1 MTRAGWAAAGAAN
14 ATGTLSGL
22 KEQSTAG
29 ILFALSAAALYGV
42 SGAIAADLFSEAD
55 PARVSEARALIAS
68 AVLVPYAWRK
78 GLLGMAGQ
86 IKWLAALG
94 LNLAL
99 VGLTF
104 YWAIDR
110 LGVGPGATLQFIG
123 PFFVLAWM
131 ALVQHRPVRP
141 VTWVTAAVAL
151 FGVVLITEA
160 WALDDLDFVGLGAGV
175 TSAALFASYFLI
187 GERLGKTL
195 RAVTTIT
202 WGFVFASI
210 FWVIVLPLWT
220 FPTDLSNTAW
230 AELVWIGVGGTALP
244 FLAQFAAL
252 RRVASGAVGVVATAE
267 PVIAAAAAWVL
278 LDQSLSLLQIVGGL
292 LVVLAV
298 GAIHVLGVAK
308 VDRPMDVGF

>member
-1 MTRAGWAAAGAAN
+1 MQP
-14 ATGTLSGL
+14 TGTLAAL
-22 KEQSTAG
+22 KEQSTSG
-29 ILFALSAAALYGV
+29 VLFALTAAALYGV

-55 PARVSEARALIAS
+55 PARVSEARALITS
-68 AVLVPYAWRK
+68 VVLVPYAWRR
-78 GLLGMAGQ
+78 GLLGMDGQ
-86 IKWLAALG
+86 ARWLAALG
-94 LNLAL
+94 INLAL

-123 PFFVLAWM
+123 PFFVLGWM
-131 ALVQHRPVRP
+131 AVVQHRPIRR
-141 VTWVTAAVAL
+141 VTWVTAVVAL
-151 FGVVLITEA
+151 AGVTLITEA
-160 WALDDLDFVGLGAGV
+160 WALDDLDLLGLASGV

-187 GERLGKTL
+187 GEHIGKTL

-202 WGFVFASI
+202 WGFVFASV

-230 AELVWIGVGGTALP
+230 AELIWIGVGGTALP

-252 RRVASGAVGVVATAE
+252 RRIASGAAGVVATAE
-267 PVIAAAAAWVL
+267 PVVAAAAAWVL
-278 LDQSLSLLQIVGGL
+278 LDQNLSALQIIGGL

-308 VDRPMDVGF
+308 VDRPMDIGF

>member
-1 MTRAGWAAAGAAN
+1 M
-14 ATGTLSGL
+14 

-29 ILFALSAAALYGV
+29 ILFALAAAALYGV

-55 PARVSEARALIAS
+55 PARVSQARALITS

-78 GLLGMAGQ
+78 GLLGMDGQ

-131 ALVQHRPVRP
+131 AIVQGREIRP

-151 FGVVLITEA
+151 IGVVLITEA
-160 WALDDLDFVGLGAGV
+160 WVLDDLDVLGLASGV

-187 GERLGKTL
+187 GEHLGKTL

-202 WGFVFASI
+202 WGFVFASV
-210 FWVIVLPLWT
+210 FWVVVLPLWT

-252 RRVASGAVGVVATAE
+252 RRIASGVAGVVATAE
-267 PVIAAAAAWVL
+267 PLIAAAAAWVL
-278 LDQSLSLLQIVGGL
+278 LDQSLSILQISGGL

-298 GAIHVLGVAK
+298 GAVHVLGVAD
-308 VDRPMDVGF
+308 VDRPLDVGF

>member
-1 MTRAGWAAAGAAN
+1 M
-14 ATGTLSGL
+14 
-22 KEQSTAG
+22 
-29 ILFALSAAALYGV
+29 FALSAAALYGV

-68 AVLVPYAWRK
+68 VVLVPYAWRK
-78 GLLGMAGQ
+78 GLLGMGGQ
-86 IKWLAALG
+86 LKWLATLG
-94 LNLAL
+94 LILAL

-131 ALVQHRPVRP
+131 AVVQRRPIRP
-141 VTWVTAAVAL
+141 VTWATAVVAL
-151 FGVVLITEA
+151 VGVMLITEA
-160 WALDDLDFVGLGAGV
+160 WALDELDVLGLTSGV
-175 TSAALFASYFLI
+175 TSAALFAAYFLI
-187 GERLGKTL
+187 GEHLGKTL

-230 AELVWIGVGGTALP
+230 AEMVWIGVGGTALP

-252 RRVASGAVGVVATAE
+252 RRIASGAVGVVATAE
-267 PVIAAAAAWVL
+267 PVVAAASAWVL
-278 LDQSLSLLQIVGGL
+278 LDQSLSPLQIIGGL

-298 GAIHVLGVAK
+298 GAVHVLGVAK
-308 VDRPMDVGF
+308 VDRPMDIGF

>member
-1 MTRAGWAAAGAAN
+1 MIT
-14 ATGTLSGL
+14 
-22 KEQSTAG
+22 
-29 ILFALSAAALYGV
+29 
-42 SGAIAADLFSEAD
+42 
-55 PARVSEARALIAS
+55 S

-78 GLLGMAGQ
+78 GLLGMGGQ
-86 IKWLAALG
+86 IKWLATLG

-131 ALVQHRPVRP
+131 AVVQHRPIRP
-141 VTWVTAAVAL
+141 VTWATAAVAL
-151 FGVVLITEA
+151 IGVILITEA
-160 WALDDLDFVGLGAGV
+160 WVLDDLDVLGLASGV

-187 GERLGKTL
+187 GEHLGKTL

-202 WGFVFASI
+202 WGFVFASV
-210 FWVIVLPLWT
+210 FWVVVLPLWT

-252 RRVASGAVGVVATAE
+252 RRIASGVAGVVATAE
-267 PVIAAAAAWVL
+267 PLIAAAAAWVL
-278 LDQSLSLLQIVGGL
+278 LDQSLSILQITGGL

-298 GAIHVLGVAK
+298 GAVHVLGVAD
-308 VDRPMDVGF
+308 VDRPLDVGF